1 MSEAGR
7 RGDVYDRVV
16 HELLGARAPARTVA
30 EADMALEV
38 IRAQLV
44 EKIRLADDPE
54 VAAILR
60 LVFGRLHDA
69 TETGG
74 TRR

>member
-1 MSEAGR
+1 MYPEPWPSLIL
-7 RGDVYDRVV
+7 DSV
-16 HELLGARAPARTVA
+16 ARLPTAK
-30 EADMALEV
+30 EADVALDV
-38 IRAQLV
+38 VCAQLS
-44 EKIRLADDPE
+44 EKIRVAADPE

-60 LVFGRLHDA
+60 LVFGRLLDA

>member
-1 MSEAGR
+1 MTAKER
-7 RGDVYDRVV
+7 RDDPIDRAV
-16 HELLGARAPARTVA
+16 RALVAAAAAFPTVA
-30 EADMALEV
+30 QADMAMDV

-44 EKIRLADDPE
+44 EKIDVEADPD
-54 VAAILR
+54 ATAILR